1 MIATDRARDKILFL
15 LKTKGPQQASALARK
30 LGVTPMAVRQHLYQ
44 MQQQGQVQFAD
55 ERRKVGR
62 PARIW
67 QLTRQTEGH
76 FPDSHGELAVG
87 ILQAA
92 SAAFG
97 PRGISRLIE
106 ERTRAQARSYAR
118 RVTRAMDLKQKVT
131 ELAAIRREEGYMAE
145 CEQRPDGTLVLI
157 ENHCPICAAA
167 QSCQDLCRGELQL
180 FRKLLGGAEIERTEH
195 IVNGQRRCLYEIR
208 DGRGKP
214 RAARLSTAASRN

>member
-1 MIATDRARDKILFL
+1 MSSPDRARDKILFL

-44 MQQQGQVQFAD
+44 MQQQGQVQYAD

-67 QLTRQTEGH
+67 QLTQQTSEH

-97 PRGISRLIE
+97 PSGISKLME
-106 ERTRAQARSYAR
+106 ERTRAQARLYAR
-118 RVTRAMDLKQKVT
+118 RITRDMDLAQKVA
-131 ELAAIRREEGYMAE
+131 ELATIRREEGYMAE
-145 CEQRPDGTLVLI
+145 FEQRPDDTLVLI

-180 FRKLLGGAEIERTEH
+180 FRKLLGGVDIERTEH
-195 IVNGQRRCLYEIR
+195 IVSGQRRCVYEVR
-208 DGRGKP
+208 KKANRPVAVG
-214 RAARLSTAASRN
+214 SR

>member
-1 MIATDRARDKILFL
+1 MNAPDRARDKILFL
-15 LKTKGPQQASALARK
+15 LKTKGPQQASVLARK

-44 MQQQGQVQFAD
+44 MQEEGQVEFSD

-67 QLTRQTEGH
+67 QLTSGTSAH

-97 PRGISRLIE
+97 PGGISKLIE

-118 RVTRAMDLKQKVT
+118 RITRDMDLKQKVA
-131 ELAAIRREEGYMAE
+131 ELASIRKEEGYMAE
-145 CEQRPDGTLVLI
+145 HEPRPDGTQVLI

-167 QSCQDLCRGELQL
+167 QTCQDLCRGELKL
-180 FRKLLGGAEIERTEH
+180 LSKLLGPVAIERTEH
-195 IVNGQRRCLYEIR
+195 IVSGQRRCVYEIR
-208 DGRGKP
+208 TK
-214 RAARLSTAASRN
+214 AKASRQAAGSSRQ

>member
-1 MIATDRARDKILFL
+1 MNAPDRARDKILFL
-15 LKTKGPQQASALARK
+15 LKTKGPQQAAVLARK

-44 MQQQGQVQFAD
+44 MQEEGQVEFSD

-67 QLTRQTEGH
+67 QLTAGTSAH

-97 PRGISRLIE
+97 PGGISKLIE
-106 ERTRAQARSYAR
+106 ERTRAQVRSYSR
-118 RVTRAMDLKQKVT
+118 RITRDMDLEQKVA
-131 ELAAIRREEGYMAE
+131 ELAAIRKEEGYMAE
-145 CEQRPDGTLVLI
+145 CDQRADGTLVLI

-167 QSCQDLCRGELQL
+167 QSCQDLCQGELQL
-180 FRKLLGGAEIERTEH
+180 FRKLLGGAEIKRTEH
-195 IVNGQRRCLYEIR
+195 IVSGQRRCVYEIKAKATA
-208 DGRGKP
+208 GRQS
-214 RAARLSTAASRN
+214 AVSSRQ

>member
-1 MIATDRARDKILFL
+1 MNAPDRARDKILFL

-30 LGVTPMAVRQHLYQ
+30 LAVTPMAVRQHLYQ
-44 MQQQGQVQFAD
+44 MQQQGQVEFND

-67 QLTRQTEGH
+67 QLTRETGGH

-92 SAAFG
+92 SATFG
-97 PRGISRLIE
+97 PDGIRRLIDQ
-106 ERTRAQARSYAR
+106 RTRAQARSYAR
-118 RVTRAMDLKQKVT
+118 RVTRTMDLKQKVA

-145 CEQRPDGTLVLI
+145 FEQRPDGTLVLI

-167 QSCQDLCRGELQL
+167 QSCQDLCRGEVQL
-180 FRKLLGGAEIERTEH
+180 FSKLLGGARIERTEH
-195 IVNGQRRCLYEIR
+195 IVQGHRRCVYEIW
-208 DGRGKP
+208 GKG
-214 RAARLSTAASRN
+214 AARRPPAARSRQ

>member
-1 MIATDRARDKILFL
+1 MAAPDRARDKILFL

-30 LGVTPMAVRQHLYQ
+30 LEVTPMAVRQHLYQ
-44 MQQQGQVQFAD
+44 MHKDGQVQFAD

-67 QLTRQTEGH
+67 QLTHETSEH

-97 PRGISRLIE
+97 PQGISKLIE
-106 ERTRAQARSYAR
+106 ERTRAQARVYAR
-118 RVTRAMDLKQKVT
+118 RITRDMDLAQKVI

-145 CEQRPDGTLVLI
+145 CEQRPDGTLLLI

-180 FRKLLGGAEIERTEH
+180 FRKLLGGVEIERTEH
-195 IVNGQRRCLYEIR
+195 IVSGQRRCVYEVQR
-208 DGRGKP
+208 KGAKVP
-214 RAARLSTAASRN
+214 SRK